1 MSRWVLKWEGALDFD
16 DRKAMSRHGAI
27 RCRVPLDP
35 VHFTGL
41 DGRTYFDPMNHIYA
55 RVIWLVCDAKSL
67 NGFRND
73 ESCGDLCEAWLG
85 LRYAREHQSDTVST
99 QMCSLASWIEE
110 AAYLVYMLFNRAHYL
125 THLDPLSWAL
135 RLRDQL

>member
-1 MSRWVLKWEGALDFD
+1 MQCHLCHQIRYSKEWRPCQWQAYSPVCNEFAGCRDCASRQSCPQPAVKVTDDFIQHLRQFVPQKAGRLCMSRWVLKWEGALDFD

-55 RVIWLVCDAKSL
+55 RVIWLFVMR
-67 NGFRND
+67 G
-73 ESCGDLCEAWLG
+73 
-85 LRYAREHQSDTVST
+85 
-99 QMCSLASWIEE
+99 
-110 AAYLVYMLFNRAHYL
+110 
-125 THLDPLSWAL
+125 P
-135 RLRDQL
+135 